1 MNLMQDLRII
11 HEKQKKRLRTL
22 YDSILKDCTTKIRY
36 AAQLK
41 KLKLLYELPIVHEGL
56 PLYDAKS
63 CKRYLI
69 KCLTAQGFECMETGT
84 RFITINWKNAVAKG
98 APKPRE
104 KEGSDEKAASKAP
117 KKEEVCVPPL
127 PPILGKDDLFALPSI
142 RNLQATARQLRK

>member
-1 MNLMQDLRII
+1 MNLMQDLRTI
-11 HEKQKKRLRTL
+11 HDKQRKRLRTL

-84 RFITINWKNAVAKG
+84 RFLTISWKSAVAKP
-98 APKPRE
+98 APKSKE
-104 KEGSDEKAASKAP
+104 KEEPKESFVR
-117 KKEEVCVPPL
+117 KKEEVCVPHL

-142 RNLQATARQLRK
+142 RNLQTTARQLRK